1 MSTCLS
7 VSAGILFLLRTI
19 SQQLFRACTIAATVA
34 TQAEAAVE
42 SQPVGCSK
50 GDKVVAGTKNITI
63 DRVSLQGRSDE
74 SDVLAVEEPLELRL
88 TFGRPEGRQTQ
99 SLTVTMRTPGDDR
112 ALAVGFLF
120 TEGVVRSLDEILE
133 VEHDDDVTEMSQLT
147 NLVKVILADEVK
159 PDFELVRGYPYRTA
173 SGGFCGKTSLEV
185 AAGKAQFADCI
196 SELQVRPQAL
206 YPLPIRLA
214 ESKGAFTST
223 GGINAAAL
231 FDSEGKIIA
240 VHEDVRKNNAL
251 DKLIGSALLADELPL
266 TNKGI
271 LVSGRASFELVQK
284 AVFSGCPILVSVG
297 APSSLAV
304 ALARRM
310 GITLVGFL
318 REGRFNIY
326 AGPGRIL

>member
-1 MSTCLS
+1 M
-7 VSAGILFLLRTI
+7 
-19 SQQLFRACTIAATVA
+19 
-34 TQAEAAVE
+34 
-42 SQPVGCSK
+42 
-50 GDKVVAGTKNITI
+50 VAGTKNITI

-88 TFGRPEGRQTQ
+88 TFERPEGRQTQ
-99 SLTVTMRTPGDDR
+99 SLSVTMRTPGEDR
-112 ALAVGFLF
+112 SLAIGFLF

-133 VEHDDDVTEMSQLT
+133 IEHDDDVTEMSQLT
-147 NLVKVILADEVK
+147 NLAKVILADEVT

-173 SGGFCGKTSLEV
+173 SGGFCGKTSLE
-185 AAGKAQFADCI
+185 AAASKAQFSDCI
-196 SELQVRPQAL
+196 SEMQVRPQAL

-214 ESKGAFTST
+214 ENEGAFSST

-231 FDSEGKIIA
+231 FDGEGKIIS

-251 DKLIGSALLADELPL
+251 DKLIGSALLAGELPL
-266 TNKGI
+266 TNSGI

-284 AVFSGCPILVSVG
+284 AVFAGCPILVSVG

>member
-1 MSTCLS
+1 
-7 VSAGILFLLRTI
+7 
-19 SQQLFRACTIAATVA
+19 
-34 TQAEAAVE
+34 
-42 SQPVGCSK
+42 
-50 GDKVVAGTKNITI
+50 VVAGTKNITI

-99 SLTVTMRTPGDDR
+99 SLTVTTRTPGDDR
-112 ALAVGFLF
+112 VLAVGFLF

-251 DKLIGSALLADELPL
+251 DKLIGSALLAGQLPL
-266 TNKGI
+266 TNSGV

-284 AVFSGCPILVSVG
+284 AVFAGCPILVSVG